1 MRELEAPKFELA
13 KTGEELDMRDVT
25 VIMPLAGLGMR
36 AREVTKDAIPKT
48 LIELEG
54 GKTVLDRICEQL
66 QEAGF
71 RNFVFCVGHHKEQV
85 IDHLSAEEWVQTEG
99 VSYQF
104 SEEETLS
111 GVEGAVLNAVETLGL
126 KGQAMIVPGDML
138 HDMDALVELNRAH
151 KDSGA
156 GITMGTTSYITE
168 RTGDVDKMVIEEG
181 TNRLLW
187 MFDRTEQPVTG
198 VQGTANTTRI
208 GVDIIDIDYFKD
220 LCDQFLEAN
229 PHQNKNIGMRDT
241 LGPWVIQMGNT
252 ALHAF
257 ETQAEVVDMG
267 TPDTIYYGKANW
279 RTINS
284 RQEVEN

>member
-1 MRELEAPKFELA
+1 MRELQAPKFERA
-13 KTGEELDMRDVT
+13 KSGEELDMSDVT

-36 AREVTKDAIPKT
+36 AREVTKDAIPKS
-48 LIELEG
+48 LIELEE
-54 GKTVLDRICEQL
+54 GKTVLDRICEKL
-66 QEAGF
+66 QDAGF
-71 RNFVFCVGHHKEQV
+71 RNFVFCVGHHKEQ
-85 IDHLSAEEWVQTEG
+85 IMDRLSAEKWITTEG
-99 VSYQF
+99 ASYQF
-104 SEEETLS
+104 SKEDTLS

-138 HDMDALVELNRAH
+138 HDWDALVELNRAH

-168 RTGDVDKMVIEEG
+168 RTGDVNKMVVEEG

-187 MFDRTEQPVTG
+187 MFDRTEVAITG
-198 VQGTANTTRI
+198 VPGTSNTTRI

-220 LCDQFLEAN
+220 ICDQFLEAN

-252 ALHAF
+252 ALHAY

-267 TPDTIYYGKANW
+267 TPDTIYYGQANW
-279 RTINS
+279 RTINI
-284 RQEVEN
+284 RQS